1 LVSARRA
8 RRAFGDETWRLAL
21 AGDTSS
27 LHHAADLLLGE
38 EGDLDYEAHRA
49 RAFALAVE
57 GERDHALA
65 ELNEGWTEEWPFP
78 SAYATDVARVR
89 YLAGDYEDALGA
101 LRLAVRGAERIE
113 PGVPELA
120 SDCVRR
126 SPRLWPSAL
135 RLALAGGTASQR
147 AGAAW
152 AVLRARVAG

>member
-1 LVSARRA
+1 MSRRG
-8 RRAFGDETWRLAL
+8 FGDETWRLAL
-21 AGDTSS
+21 ERDAAS
-27 LHHAADLLLGE
+27 LHHAADLLLGDP
-38 EGDLDYEAHRA
+38 GDLDYEAHRA

-57 GERDHALA
+57 GDRDGALA

-101 LRLAVRGAERIE
+101 LQLAVRGAERIE

-126 SPRLWPSAL
+126 SPGLWTRAL
-135 RLALAGGTASQR
+135 RLAFAGGTASQR

-152 AVLRARVAG
+152 AVLRARLAG